1 MNYLRHLKVI
11 VLNESQ
17 NKSKSDQK
25 SVSSKSRTKIADAKV
40 NNDFILQEKW
50 LNSIKCDLW
59 INEKFSESSKT
70 EDARSPKTVQNR
82 NTPSSDQNS
91 TDWKLTKK

>member
-25 SVSSKSRTKIADAKV
+25 SVSSKSRTKIADVKV
-40 NNDFILQEKW
+40 NNDFILQEK
-50 LNSIKCDLW
+50 
-59 INEKFSESSKT
+59 
-70 EDARSPKTVQNR
+70 
-82 NTPSSDQNS
+82 
-91 TDWKLTKK
+91 